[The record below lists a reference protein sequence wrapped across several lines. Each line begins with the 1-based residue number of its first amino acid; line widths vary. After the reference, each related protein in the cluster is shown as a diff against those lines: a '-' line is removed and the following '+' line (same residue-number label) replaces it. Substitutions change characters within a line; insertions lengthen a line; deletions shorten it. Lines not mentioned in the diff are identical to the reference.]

1 MLHKISQMCDK
12 VNVMY
17 TKSMNLRRL
26 KYDIP
31 KENRTKEEEHHINEL
46 VQDIQALAMDIANDR
61 QPYDKK
67 KEIFGSFTV

>member
-31 KENRTKEEEHHINEL
+31 KATRNKEEEFHINEL

-67 KEIFGSFTV
+67 